1 MSTNMKRFQRELPR
15 WFLRLHVSSQNL
27 VIYLALALLPV
38 LTITIVVVTV
48 FYHSMRD
55 QIKRSISN
63 SMMLLSLNM
72 DGLATRIEDTSTTI
86 VNSERVQGYLLSAF
100 ENVHV
105 SRPEL
110 FSAEQGIAIFFD
122 STLMRSIALY
132 DLDGNLLQ
140 FPMALSNE
148 WLWVVSHQN
157 DGFHHRPIW
166 INDTEG
172 KLIHVLRPVE
182 STRNYNRIG
191 FLDITLYPEVFKRQF
206 VDMDV
211 GKGGEIALFD
221 ERGNIIAGF
230 LQNSS
235 QILPLLG
242 NESGMEVVGST
253 YVFYQKIPTMNWIV
267 VCAIPWRTAL
277 LPVFRLMGFVL
288 LGIVAISL
296 IVFLISLAYARY
308 TTHRIQR
315 IVDAMSRFAHGDSNA
330 CVPVD
335 ENPEFRKLG
344 AHFNDMVQRI
354 ASLID
359 SEYKSKLLQ
368 NQAELKMLQAQIN
381 PHFLYN
387 TLNVIYWKAQIAHQS
402 DIARMAIALS
412 DLLRVSIDSNVEFLT
427 VKEEMRNVDDYLFI
441 QRMRY
446 QDKVSLSIDVP
457 DQYASCLIPKLVIQ
471 PVVENAFVHG
481 LEPKTGHGSITIAVR
496 DEGES
501 LVFTVVDDGVGMDA
515 ETVTMLLVEQ
525 KGKGFQGLLNVQRR
539 LQLSYGPGY
548 GVSIRSA
555 LGKGT
560 TVEIRIHKEE
570 GGHVSGIDC

>member
-1 MSTNMKRFQRELPR
+1 MSTNMKRFQRELPH

-296 IVFLISLAYARY
+296 IVFL
-308 TTHRIQR
+308 
-315 IVDAMSRFAHGDSNA
+315 
-330 CVPVD
+330 
-335 ENPEFRKLG
+335 
-344 AHFNDMVQRI
+344 NDMVQRI

-412 DLLRVSIDSNVEFLT
+412 DLLRVSIDGNVEFLT